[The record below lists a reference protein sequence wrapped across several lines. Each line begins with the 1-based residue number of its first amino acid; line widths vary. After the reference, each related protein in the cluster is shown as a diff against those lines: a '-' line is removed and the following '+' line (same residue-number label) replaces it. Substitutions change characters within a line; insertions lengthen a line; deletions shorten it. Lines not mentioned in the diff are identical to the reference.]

1 LEPDRVVIAEILRSR
16 GNRGEVLAVSQTD
29 VPGRLEALKRTHV
42 RLADGSDITV
52 EIENAWRHGE
62 HWVLKFAGCDSIAD
76 AERFRGADVWVSRE
90 ERGSLPEGEY
100 FRSDLMGC
108 SVQDAATGEEIGT
121 VEGFEQYGGPLLL
134 AVSVSGRE
142 VLIPFVPEI
151 CRKVDVERKT
161 IAVML
166 PEGLLEL

>member
-1 LEPDRVVIAEILRSR
+1 
-16 GNRGEVLAVSQTD
+16 
-29 VPGRLEALKRTHV
+29 
-42 RLADGSDITV
+42 
-52 EIENAWRHGE
+52 
-62 HWVLKFAGCDSIAD
+62 VLKFAGCDSIAD